1 MKRKSVFWIL
11 LLVTAIAL
19 PGFAQEASKVDETAT
34 TVSLN
39 LKDVSITNVL
49 KTLEAKTGIKFVVDP
64 SIQDRRI
71 SVNLNE
77 VSAEDAISV
86 IMESNG
92 LGYRK
97 IEGVDVYI
105 VSDLSKI
112 MRQTV
117 VRKIVC
123 QYSEAAKLQEILV
136 KIVTPSVGAVIAD
149 VRTNS
154 LIIRDNP
161 EALAVIEGIIKDLD
175 RPTPQIFI
183 QAAIAEIALT
193 KNNEAGIEFLW
204 KDPNI
209 LSSNDRIATKFDLRQ
224 STSGGQTG
232 ATQYLDGGG
241 NPWSQVLPKG
251 IGLGV
256 GILNVHLDAVLHALQ
271 TNYDLN
277 VLSRPYL
284 VTLDNQ
290 EAEIEVGDQIPY
302 KVLNQYGITSYEFKS
317 ATVRLVVKPH
327 VNNDQTITIEIRP
340 NADYQNGS
348 TPDGVPIIATR
359 KANTRVKVGNGKTIV
374 IGGLMRES
382 ETTTVSKVPLLGS
395 IPLIGFLF
403 RSNIHQKVK
412 TELVV
417 FITPIIVTN
426 EMEANALQPE
436 SRLSDDAYERF
447 QKFDSEKENKK

>member
-19 PGFAQEASKVDETAT
+19 PVFAQEASKVDETAT

-64 SIQDRRI
+64 SIQDRKV

-117 VRKIVC
+117 VKKVTC
-123 QYSEAAKLQEILV
+123 QYSEAVKLQEILM
-136 KIVTPSVGAVIAD
+136 KIVTPSVGVVIAD
-149 VRTNS
+149 ARTNS
-154 LIIRDNP
+154 LIVRDNP

-209 LSSNDRIATKFDLRQ
+209 LSSDDRIATKFDLRQ
-224 STSGGQTG
+224 STSSGQTG
-232 ATQYLDGGG
+232 SSQYLDGSG

-256 GILNVHLDAVLHALQ
+256 GILNV
-271 TNYDLN
+271 
-277 VLSRPYL
+277 
-284 VTLDNQ
+284 
-290 EAEIEVGDQIPY
+290 
-302 KVLNQYGITSYEFKS
+302 
-317 ATVRLVVKPH
+317 
-327 VNNDQTITIEIRP
+327 
-340 NADYQNGS
+340 
-348 TPDGVPIIATR
+348 
-359 KANTRVKVGNGKTIV
+359 
-374 IGGLMRES
+374 
-382 ETTTVSKVPLLGS
+382 
-395 IPLIGFLF
+395 
-403 RSNIHQKVK
+403 
-412 TELVV
+412 
-417 FITPIIVTN
+417 
-426 EMEANALQPE
+426 
-436 SRLSDDAYERF
+436 
-447 QKFDSEKENKK
+447 